1 LHLEDNWRRF
11 SIVEA
16 NLYAT
21 ERFKSQKRHIEKKLQ
36 LCVGKMEFCPK
47 CGKILIPKK
56 KGKSKVLV
64 CPKCGYE
71 SSLEGSDSYEVEDEV
86 EHKAS
91 DLTEVIVVTGENEL
105 TEAELEER
113 RERFI
118 EGIDFFE
125 TE

>member
-1 LHLEDNWRRF
+1 
-11 SIVEA
+11 
-16 NLYAT
+16 
-21 ERFKSQKRHIEKKLQ
+21 
-36 LCVGKMEFCPK
+36 MEFCPE

-64 CPKCGYE
+64 CAKCGFE
-71 SSLEGSDSYEVEDEV
+71 ETLGKASYDVEDEV
-86 EHKAS
+86 KHSTS
-91 DLTEVIVVTGENEL
+91 DLTEVVVQTVDHEVSE
-105 TEAELEER
+105 EELEER